1 MYGLHNDDIKR
12 ICAVFAAHKE
22 VRQAILYGS
31 RAKGNECPNSDI
43 DLTLLGD
50 HLNLSLLF
58 HIDNEL
64 DDLLLPYT
72 IDLSVY
78 HQIDNPSLLAHITR
92 VGKVFYEQEQQNSAT
107 TPSSTL
113 KSFSTDKR

>member
-31 RAKGNECPNSDI
+31 RAKGNERPNSDI

-72 IDLSVY
+72 IDLSLY

-113 KSFSTDKR
+113 KSFSTDER